1 MSDLENSSD
10 KKDYTP
16 CYLEKESL
24 ESILQGF
31 KAKEKPQTFE
41 TILLEADPEL
51 IPLAAIE
58 IKAKESVDIKTAL
71 KLNPQTKKDYS
82 VSSTEEKPV
91 PTQDKLSFPNAG
103 IENEMDDIYTKIKI
117 NNSKI
122 KYLEAQ
128 LFMVN
133 KFYEKAYQGL
143 SKEAKK
149 SIRDY
154 LPNIEAPISDTLETP
169 VAVIDAIQDLN
180 CKADEI
186 KFLLK
191 LVRDYAERK
200 GKGKKAV

>member
-1 MSDLENSSD
+1 MSYFENLSD

-16 CYLEKESL
+16 CHLEKESL

-31 KAKEKPQTFE
+31 KTKETPHKFE

-51 IPLAAIE
+51 IPLEATI
-58 IKAKESVDIKTAL
+58 IKPKESVDVKTAL
-71 KLNPQTKKDYS
+71 KLNPQTKKDYT

-91 PTQDKLSFPNAG
+91 PTQDKLNFPNAS

-128 LFMVN
+128 LYMVN
-133 KFYEKAYQGL
+133 KFYDTAFQKL
-143 SKEAKK
+143 SPDAKK
-149 SIRDY
+149 SIKEY
-154 LPNIEAPISDTLETP
+154 LPDIEAPKTITLTAP
-169 VAVIDAIQDLN
+169 VEVKNAIEDMN
-180 CKADEI
+180 CKANEI

-191 LVRDYAERK
+191 LVRDYAQRK
-200 GKGKKAV
+200 GNEKKAM